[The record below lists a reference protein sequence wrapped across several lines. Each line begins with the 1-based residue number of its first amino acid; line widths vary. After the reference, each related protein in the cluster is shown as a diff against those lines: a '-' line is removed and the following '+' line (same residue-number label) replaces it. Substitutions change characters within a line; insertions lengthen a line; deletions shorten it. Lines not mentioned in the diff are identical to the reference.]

1 MSRIICAPAPM
12 VATEAK
18 LDGKH
23 THFAA
28 HPLLH
33 ENVAHFNPGSDLYV
47 PARASKASSITPS
60 QPTLKYMRCL
70 NQAFIHPWHPTR
82 LTWWYMKLVTR
93 QWNDCHTLERS
104 SWCEGLHDWYVPT
117 TGYSFAQRAPWRG
130 HTDRW
135 SLWAIWKPDLG
146 GFSFFRALTVA
157 TDEAT
162 HNSAKHHFV
171 KYARADT
178 NQADGAPL

>member
-1 MSRIICAPAPM
+1 MKKQPGEKECILVLCISLPATDAMSRIICAPAPM

-70 NQAFIHPWHPTR
+70 NQAFIHP
-82 LTWWYMKLVTR
+82 
-93 QWNDCHTLERS
+93 
-104 SWCEGLHDWYVPT
+104 
-117 TGYSFAQRAPWRG
+117 
-130 HTDRW
+130 
-135 SLWAIWKPDLG
+135 
-146 GFSFFRALTVA
+146 
-157 TDEAT
+157 
-162 HNSAKHHFV
+162 
-171 KYARADT
+171 
-178 NQADGAPL
+178 